1 MSHNIALVNI
11 TDGSV
16 QGHKAGCADLSRG
29 KLRRHADQVWNMEV
43 ETKHEAWVAYNG
55 DFLAEGPESGQYE
68 IQWLPCAKHV
78 PQGTEDT
85 YEAWEAESLAGI
97 DKVWDA
103 ESEHGQI
110 AEVVAPVSPTTTV
123 KRGTKWT
130 YVYVDGELVAEIR
143 NDQVA
148 LLAAI

>member
-1 MSHNIALVNI
+1 MSHSIALVNI
-11 TDGSV
+11 TDGTV

-29 KLRRHADQVWNMEV
+29 KLRRHANEVWNLEV
-43 ETKHEAWVAYNG
+43 ETKHEAWAEYNA

-68 IQWLPCAKHV
+68 INWLPCTKHV
-78 PQGTEDT
+78 PQGNEDT
-85 YEAWEAESLAGI
+85 YEAW
-97 DKVWDA
+97 DA
-103 ESEHGQI
+103 EQDEEHGQI
-110 AEVVAPVSPTTTV
+110 AEDVLAEIVAPVNPTTTV

-130 YVYVDGELVAEIR
+130 YVYVGGELVAEIR